1 MFIYPQENAIQ
12 KCTYSID
19 NIHVQLSPSG
29 PTLSDT
35 CSCLYLL
42 DNPFLVES
50 HFYSVLAYSLT
61 WSLNKNVI
69 TSKTERILLE

>member
-35 CSCLYLL
+35 CSCLYLH
-42 DNPFLVES
+42 DNPFLC
-50 HFYSVLAYSLT
+50 
-61 WSLNKNVI
+61 
-69 TSKTERILLE
+69 

>member
-35 CSCLYLL
+35 CSCLYLH
-42 DNPFLVES
+42 DNPFLCWKS
-50 HFYSVLAYSLT
+50 LLQCTSLLAYMKFEQKCHHL
-61 WSLNKNVI
+61 
-69 TSKTERILLE
+69 